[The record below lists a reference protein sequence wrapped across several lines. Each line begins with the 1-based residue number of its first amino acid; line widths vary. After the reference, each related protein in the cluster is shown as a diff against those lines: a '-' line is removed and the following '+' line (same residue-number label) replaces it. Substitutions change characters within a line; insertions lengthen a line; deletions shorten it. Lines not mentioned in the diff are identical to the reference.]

1 MAFKGQVNALRNKLG
16 KRKKERKDV
25 IATTEV
31 TEKVTSP
38 TRLTTTSPT
47 SKNEQMLFSVES
59 IASRSCQEGDRYQSN
74 GTVVTEETTEES
86 RDEEEETKDDGVE
99 WDTALTKQYEEARL
113 EAEKQCG
120 DNESLWLRSHTLS
133 KTNEMATP
141 GSQVATQEQHQLWL
155 RSHTLSKTN
164 EMATPGSQVATQEQ
178 HQLWLRSHTLSKTNE
193 MATPGS
199 QVATQEQHQL
209 WLRSHTLS
217 KNKTTATQQ
226 QHLSHREVDLERQ
239 QSQLS
244 ESSLQV
250 LYRLVAT
257 GIDFTTE
264 TRDFGDRIE
273 DDNVSDDRDDYDYCD
288 VSDEGDDGKNRT
300 QGTNIPCADS
310 QIDATVVCDND
321 DVTEVSTSLS
331 GLSLTRTSDYR
342 SNDAEETSYLNKWS
356 CACFQMQNK

>member
-120 DNESLWLRSHTLS
+120 DNES
-133 KTNEMATP
+133 
-141 GSQVATQEQHQLWL
+141 
-155 RSHTLSKTN
+155 
-164 EMATPGSQVATQEQ
+164 
-178 HQLWLRSHTLSKTNE
+178 LWLRSHTLSKTNE

>member
-120 DNESLWLRSHTLS
+120 DNES
-133 KTNEMATP
+133 
-141 GSQVATQEQHQLWL
+141 
-155 RSHTLSKTN
+155 
-164 EMATPGSQVATQEQ
+164 
-178 HQLWLRSHTLSKTNE
+178 LWLRSHTLSKTNE

-356 CACFQMQNK
+356 CACFQ